1 MKDINIS
8 NFKFFLEDEIDSLT
22 EEFLSKYII
31 NIRKVEGSEL
41 EKINDFLSSII
52 KYICTGDLENTY
64 KTCKNLI
71 DFNIELSIPYI
82 MLSHELM
89 NLQKLIIQRLLN
101 KNAKDEI
108 YQLYKLHLIFEDII
122 AKIYL
127 DKYAK
132 NLQNK
137 NNARMASIGDIYE
150 KNVITYYHAHLEW
163 LNDLAKSIEF
173 RNNKFFPQTN
183 HNLCTFGKWLNT
195 SAKTIIQ
202 NNSKFNSIC
211 KQHENL
217 HLMAKQIKSYI
228 NKRSENNHI
237 ILTYLEKCEMLS
249 LSLGT
254 ELALIDNTL
263 INSNASKDPLTGAL
277 NRQKLTQLYLNQLEI
292 SMATSEP
299 FVLVMCDFDYFK
311 NINDTHGHLAGDK
324 MLEQFVPIAKQS
336 LRNSDMIIRYGGE
349 EFILI
354 LPAIKEEKARE
365 LLNKIREDFSK
376 FILNFEGKKI
386 STTLSM
392 GMFEINS
399 EICGISYF
407 RNFENAISIVDK
419 KLYEAKDSGRNRV
432 C

>member
-1 MKDINIS
+1 MDINIS

-22 EEFLSKYII
+22 KEFLSKYII

-41 EKINDFLSSII
+41 EKINNFLSSII
-52 KYICTGDLENTY
+52 KYICTGDLQNTY

-137 NNARMASIGDIYE
+137 NIARMASIGDIYE
-150 KNVITYYHAHLEW
+150 KNVIIYYHAHLEW

-173 RNNKFFPQTN
+173 RNNKFSPQLN
-183 HNLCTFGKWLNT
+183 HNLCTFGKWLN
-195 SAKTIIQ
+195 SSGKTIIQ
-202 NNSKFNSIC
+202 NNSKFDIIC

-228 NKRSENNHI
+228 NKTTENNHI

-292 SMATSEP
+292 SVATSEP
-299 FVLVMCDFDYFK
+299 FVLAMCDFDYFK
-311 NINDTHGHLAGDK
+311 NINDTYGHLAGDK
-324 MLEQFVPIAKQS
+324 MLEKFVPIVKQS

-349 EFILI
+349 EFIFI

-365 LLNKIREDFSK
+365 LLNKVREDFSK
-376 FILNFEGKKI
+376 SILDFEEEKI
-386 STTLSM
+386 STTLSI
-392 GMFEINS
+392 GMFEINPD
-399 EICGISYF
+399 ICGISYF

-419 KLYEAKDSGRNRV
+419 KLYEAKDNGRNMV